1 MGVGYT
7 TIMYDAES
15 LLDGLSEIG
24 ACRYDGVETSLGEID
39 AVGADAFEDRLE
51 AEGLDLY
58 CAMGGWLE
66 SETVADSMVEGA
78 ETLADL
84 GAPYL
89 GILPPHR
96 GTTDDDDFERLL
108 GRVCDAAADAGVTPL
123 LHHHGG
129 TQVERP
135 DEIATWL
142 DRAPDN
148 LGLLWDAAH
157 HYPYGEHYPDGD
169 VTDGIERFADDIEYV
184 HVKDVAPGSNFN
196 DLVAALS
203 EGQRHLDTVFL
214 YYDAFVDLGDGVI
227 DFAGIRDALEEAG
240 YDGHITV
247 EIENQTEDT
256 LVHAKENVD
265 YWRRIAK
272 TE

>member
-7 TIMYDAES
+7 TIMYDTGS
-15 LLDGLSEIG
+15 LLEGLSELS

-39 AVGADAFEDRLE
+39 AVGEDAFRDRLE
-51 AEGLDLY
+51 TEGLDLY

-66 SETVADSMVEGA
+66 SEVVADRMVEGV

-84 GAPYL
+84 GAPFL

-96 GTTDDDDFERLL
+96 GNASDEDFEQWLV
-108 GRVCDAAADAGVTPL
+108 RVCDAAADADVTPV

-129 TQVERP
+129 TRVERP
-135 DEIATWL
+135 DEIEAWL

-157 HYPYGEHYPDGD
+157 HYPYGEQYPDGD

-184 HVKDVAPGSNFN
+184 HLKDVAPGDNFGE
-196 DLVAALS
+196 LVEALS
-203 EGQRHLDTVFL
+203 NGERHLDTVFL
-214 YYDAFVDLGDGVI
+214 YYQAFTDLGEGVI
-227 DFAGIRDALEEAG
+227 DFAGVHEALEDVG
-240 YDGHITV
+240 YDGHITIEV
-247 EIENQTEDT
+247 EKQTEDT
-256 LVHAKENVD
+256 LIHAKENYD
-265 YWRRIAK
+265 YWQRI